1 MSGIDVN
8 DPVQVGMHIAELKG
22 SMTAMQQQ
30 QSHNAEVARTAID
43 GVNRRL
49 DELTQKFD
57 GIASMSGS
65 TVSHAD
71 QLGRMWGTV
80 SQTSKLAEGLKNM
93 AFGGLFVLALTG
105 GMAAYLYK
113 GDKDAATS
121 GIERADERLDRV
133 EVYLAGPR
141 DQPFKR

>member
-1 MSGIDVN
+1 MSGVDIN
-8 DPVQVGMHIAELKG
+8 DPVQVGMHLAELKG
-22 SMTAMQQQ
+22 SMHAMQQHQ
-30 QSHNAEVARTAID
+30 AHNAEVARTAIE
-43 GVNRRL
+43 GVNNRIEGL
-49 DELTQKFD
+49 AKKVDD
-57 GIASMSGS
+57 IAAMAGS
-65 TVSHAD
+65 TISHAD

-121 GIERADERLDRV
+121 GIERADERLDRI